1 VDVLGFE
8 FEMGISPAMSDAAK
22 EQGLTLTVRYIQNEV
37 FDKRAIAKGQVKFYE
52 AGYVEAK
59 CEVKNRTLQV
69 SLTDFGVFYRQNDA
83 DETAAELR
91 NGNAKVV
98 VDQGQVVRVAKDKKG
113 VITKENLT
121 SNWQDWIDYWAV
133 DFDFASQPETITVIE
148 DGKEVKKRTGKFIF
162 ENEWQS
168 FRTKSDRS
176 LELTSSPFS
185 YADPGNYSVAVK
197 VIDIFGNDT
206 TRVFKIKVK

>member
-1 VDVLGFE
+1 
-8 FEMGISPAMSDAAK
+8 M
-22 EQGLTLTVRYIQNEV
+22 
-37 FDKRAIAKGQVKFYE
+37 
-52 AGYVEAK
+52 
-59 CEVKNRTLQV
+59 
-69 SLTDFGVFYRQNDA
+69 
-83 DETAAELR
+83 
-91 NGNAKVV
+91 
-98 VDQGQVVRVAKDKKG
+98 RVAKDKKG
-113 VITKENLT
+113 VISKETLT

-133 DFDFASQPETITVIE
+133 DFDFMSQPETITILE

-176 LELTSSPFS
+176 LEITSTPFS
-185 YADPGNYSVAVK
+185 YADAGNYSVAVK